1 MNLSQI
7 AVFLLE
13 GTIIATLL
21 LFFFRIRKRF
31 GLGILYACLGLFQ
44 FMQVFLSSTIYVE
57 LFNNVI
63 VSPGSV
69 VMFTASLFTILLIYI
84 KEDAEETRKIIYTLV
99 IINVVMALLLYI
111 FQLNL
116 NNSIYLSQDNFTANF
131 FGSNAWVFLI
141 GTAALLIDSFLII
154 ILYEFLSR
162 HISNLFLRISITLV
176 AVACIDSL
184 IFYLG
189 SFWRFENITT
199 ILFSGLVVKGFF
211 SLFYSIILYFY
222 LNHFEKDENE
232 TNDFKLKDFFSGFSY
247 KQKYEVVNKKVEK
260 AITEIQERDIKY
272 RTLTTAAPVGIFH
285 TTADGITTY
294 VNPKWCEISGVTE
307 KEAMGN
313 DWLKAV
319 HPEDREKVI
328 KNWENKVSKSIY
340 SEAEYRFLHK
350 DGTIRYII
358 GYAIPECNSK
368 FDVIGYIGTIT
379 DITTVKLYELEQIR
393 LKTKAEQ
400 SDRLKS
406 AFLANISHE
415 IRTPMNSILGFNE
428 LLINTPDLTT
438 SEKLT
443 YMKLIEKSG
452 NDLLNILDEII
463 NASKIQAGVEQN
475 YLEEVNINELI
486 ESIYQLKREQAQE
499 KGLDFSYSFGL
510 DNESAIVMTDKAKLF
525 SVLRHLLNNAI
536 IFCEN
541 GSVSFGYKIP
551 DKEKDVLEFFV
562 KDTGAGIPAE
572 NQKSIFEPFVQSDL
586 ESLWAHN
593 GTGLGL
599 AISKSYIEM
608 LNGKI
613 WLESQ
618 VGVGSTFYFTIKP
631 ENSPVS

>member
-1 MNLSQI
+1 MNILQI

-13 GTIIATLL
+13 GAIIAS
-21 LFFFRIRKRF
+21 LFLFLFRIRKKY
-31 GLGILYACLGLFQ
+31 GLGILYACMGLFQ
-44 FMQVFLSSTIYVE
+44 FMQVFLTNTIYVE
-57 LFNNVI
+57 LFKNVV

-69 VMFTASLFTILLIYI
+69 VMFTASLFAILLIYI

-99 IINVVMALLLYI
+99 VINVVMAILLFI
-111 FQLNL
+111 FQINL
-116 NNSIYLSQDNFTANF
+116 NNSIYFSQNDLMGNF
-131 FGSNAWVFLI
+131 FGNNAWVFLI
-141 GTAALLIDSFLII
+141 GTSVLFIDSLLLIVF
-154 ILYEFLSR
+154 YEFLAR
-162 HISNLFLRISITLV
+162 HISSLFLKISITLV
-176 AVACIDSL
+176 AVAVIDSV
-184 IFYLG
+184 IFFLG
-189 SFWRFENITT
+189 SFWRFENLTT
-199 ILFSGLVVKGFF
+199 ILFSGLVAKGFF
-211 SLFYSIILYFY
+211 SLFYSTLLYFY
-222 LNHFEKDENE
+222 LKYFEKDENE
-232 TNDFKLKDFFSGFSY
+232 TNDFKFKDFFSGFSY
-247 KQKYEVVNKKVEK
+247 KQRYEVVNKKVEK
-260 AITEIQERDIKY
+260 AITEIQERDVKY

-328 KNWENKVSKSIY
+328 KNWENKVSKGIY

-379 DITTVKLYELEQIR
+379 DITAVKLYELEQIR

-428 LLINTPDLTT
+428 LLINTPDLTA

-443 YMKLIEKSG
+443 YMKLVEKNG
-452 NDLLNILDEII
+452 KDLLGILDEII

-475 YLEEVNINELI
+475 NLEKVNINELI
-486 ESIYQLKREQAQE
+486 ESVYQLKKERASE
-499 KGLDFSYSFGL
+499 KGLDFNFSLSL
-510 DNESAIVMTDKAKLF
+510 DNERAVILTDKVKLF
-525 SVLRHLLNNAI
+525 YIIRNLVKNAI
-536 IFCEN
+536 NFCEK

-551 DKEKDVLEFFV
+551 DKEKDVIEFFV
-562 KDTGAGIPAE
+562 MDTGAGIPAE
-572 NQKSIFEPFVQSDL
+572 NQQSIFEPFVQYDL
-586 ESLWAHN
+586 ENLWALK

-631 ENSPVS
+631 ENPPVS